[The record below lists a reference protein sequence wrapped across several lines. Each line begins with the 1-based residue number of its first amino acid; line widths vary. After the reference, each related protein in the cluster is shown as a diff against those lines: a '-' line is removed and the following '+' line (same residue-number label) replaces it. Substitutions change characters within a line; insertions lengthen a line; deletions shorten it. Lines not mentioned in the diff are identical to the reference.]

1 MDKIKPVL
9 NNWLKEL
16 DEFTFPKYEEF
27 PDIDLYMDQVITYL
41 DRELKVF
48 QTSSLDKVI
57 THSMI
62 NNYVKGD
69 VVTAP
74 ISKKYNREHLALI
87 NETCSLKQVLSIS
100 EIKQILDIEYE
111 NDNQTAFNSFAELSK
126 EEFHNTA
133 SDTMEKLNDIDDN
146 DIKKLNKLAL
156 DLAIKANSY
165 ITIAK
170 RILYYNKKY
179 MDMKEIKDEL
189 KSNE

>member
-41 DRELKVF
+41 DRELRVF